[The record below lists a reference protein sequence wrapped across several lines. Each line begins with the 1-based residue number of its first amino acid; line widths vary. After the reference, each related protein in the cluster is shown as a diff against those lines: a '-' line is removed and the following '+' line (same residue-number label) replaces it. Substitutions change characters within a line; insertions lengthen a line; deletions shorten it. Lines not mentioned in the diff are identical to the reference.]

1 MRIANY
7 VAFGTIGYLMQNTQQ
22 LNIYYCCMG
31 ILKNQIFYG
40 SYGDLRK
47 NVVLCDGLEKMRV
60 NYLETDSEGIL
71 VIGVEQA

>member
-7 VAFGTIGYLMQNTQQ
+7 VAFGTIGYLMPNTQQ
-22 LNIYYCCMG
+22 LNIYYCCVG
-31 ILKNQIFYG
+31 KFEKQIFYG

-47 NVVLCDGLEKMRV
+47 NDILCYGLEKMRV
-60 NYLETDSEGIL
+60 VHLETDNEIL

>member
-7 VAFGTIGYLMQNTQQ
+7 VAFGTIGYLMPNTQQ

-31 ILKNQIFYG
+31 ILKEQIFYG

-47 NVVLCDGLEKMRV
+47 NVVLCDGLEKRRV
-60 NYLETDSEGIL
+60 NRLETDSEGIL

>member
-7 VAFGTIGYLMQNTQQ
+7 VAFGTIGYLMPNTQQ

-31 ILKNQIFYG
+31 ILKRQIFYG

-60 NYLETDSEGIL
+60 NYLEPDSEGIL

>member
-7 VAFGTIGYLMQNTQQ
+7 VAFGTIGYLMQSAQQ

-31 ILKNQIFYG
+31 ILKDQIFYG
-40 SYGDLRK
+40 AYGDLRK
-47 NVVLCDGLEKMRV
+47 NVFLYDGLEKMRV
-60 NYLETDSEGIL
+60 NHLETDSEGVL

>member
-47 NVVLCDGLEKMRV
+47 NVFLCDRLEKMRI
-60 NYLETDSEGIL
+60 NLRETESEGIL
-71 VIGVEQA
+71 VIGVGQA

>member
-47 NVVLCDGLEKMRV
+47 NAFLCDRLEKMRV
-60 NYLETDSEGIL
+60 NHLETDSEGIL

>member
-7 VAFGTIGYLMQNTQQ
+7 VAFGTISYLMPNTQQ
-22 LNIYYCCMG
+22 LNIYYRCMG
-31 ILKNQIFYG
+31 EWKKQIFYG

-47 NVVLCDGLEKMRV
+47 NVVLYDGLEKMRV
-60 NYLETDSEGIL
+60 NHLETDSEGIL

>member
-7 VAFGTIGYLMQNTQQ
+7 VAFGTIGYLIQNTQQ
-22 LNIYYCCMG
+22 LNIYHCCMG
-31 ILKNQIFYG
+31 VLKNQIFYG

-47 NVVLCDGLEKMRV
+47 NVFLCDRLEKMRV
-60 NYLETDSEGIL
+60 SHLETDSEGTL

>member
-40 SYGDLRK
+40 TYGDLRK
-47 NVVLCDGLEKMRV
+47 NVFLYDGLEKMRV
-60 NYLETDSEGIL
+60 NHLETDSEGIL